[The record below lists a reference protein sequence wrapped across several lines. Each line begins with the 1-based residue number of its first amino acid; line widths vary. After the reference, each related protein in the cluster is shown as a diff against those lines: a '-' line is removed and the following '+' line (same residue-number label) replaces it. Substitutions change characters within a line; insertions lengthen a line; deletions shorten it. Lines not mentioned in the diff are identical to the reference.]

1 MNKPS
6 KIAFA
11 GLSSIALLA
20 VAACGQGND
29 ENTSG
34 SDSKNKKKE
43 VTLVST
49 TDVPQLDP
57 TKTTDSTSI
66 IVTNNVFEGLYR
78 LDGDNKPTPGI
89 AESVEVSEDKK
100 TYTFKLRKDA
110 KWSDGSAVTADDF
123 IYAWKRALDPK
134 TAAEY
139 AYILQDLKN
148 ANKIMAGDAELD
160 ELGVKKVDDQTLEV
174 QLEAPA
180 PYFLGLTSFPTY
192 LPLKQSFVEDKGDK
206 FATSVDTMVFNGP
219 FVLDKWQANAG
230 WTYKK
235 NPDYWDKANVK
246 MDKIDVKVV
255 KEISTGV
262 NLFEAKEVD
271 FAPITSEF
279 VSQYEKSDDYKT
291 RPDARINFLR
301 FNQKNKALKNK
312 NIRKALALGF
322 EKQGI
327 TDVILNDGSKP
338 ANFIVAKDFTFT
350 PDGEDFRAK
359 YPDLQSYDADAAKK
373 AWDAGLKELGVKTVE
388 LSMLSRDEDAFKKV
402 SEYLK
407 GDLEKHLPGLTIKIK
422 QQPFKN
428 FLELES
434 KGDYDISAAG
444 WGPDY
449 QDPMTFLDM
458 WLTNGSFNRME
469 YSNKKFDDLIKGAK
483 QQADEAKRWSDMQE
497 AEKMLLTEDYAI
509 APIYQK
515 GEAYLQR
522 TNIDKLYRH
531 PFGAD
536 MSFKW
541 MEVK

>member
-20 VAACGQGND
+20 VAACGQGNN
-29 ENTSG
+29 ENASG

-89 AESVEVSEDKK
+89 AESVEVSDDKK

-235 NPDYWDKANVK
+235 NPDYWDKASVK
-246 MDKIDVKVV
+246 MDQINVKVV

-262 NLFEAKEVD
+262 NLFESKEVD

-279 VSQYEKSDDYKT
+279 VSQYEKSEDYKT

-407 GDLEKHLPGLTIKIK
+407 GDLEKHLPGLTINIK

-428 FLELES
+428 FLDLES

-458 WLTNGSFNRME
+458 WLTGGSFNRME

-497 AEKMLLTEDYAI
+497 AEKILLTDDYAI

-541 MEVK
+541 MEIK

>member
-89 AESVEVSEDKK
+89 AESVEVSDDKK

-123 IYAWKRALDPK
+123 IYAWKRALNPE

-148 ANKIMAGDAELD
+148 ANKIMAGDAQLD

-458 WLTNGSFNRME
+458 WLTDGSFNRME

>member
-219 FVLDKWQANAG
+219 FILDKWQANAG

-458 WLTNGSFNRME
+458 WLTDGSFNRME

>member
-235 NPDYWDKANVK
+235 NPNYWDKANVK

-458 WLTNGSFNRME
+458 WLTDGSFNRME

>member
-29 ENTSG
+29 ENTSE

-89 AESVEVSEDKK
+89 AESVEVSKDKK

-148 ANKIMAGDAELD
+148 ANKIMAGKAELD
-160 ELGVKKVDDQTLEV
+160 ELGVKKIDDQTLEV

-246 MDKIDVKVV
+246 MDQINVKVV

-279 VSQYEKSDDYKT
+279 VSQYEKSEDYKT

-350 PDGEDFRAK
+350 PDGEDFRVK

-407 GDLEKHLPGLTIKIK
+407 GDLEKHLPGLTINIK

-428 FLELES
+428 FLDLES

-458 WLTNGSFNRME
+458 WLTGGSFNRME

-497 AEKMLLTEDYAI
+497 AEKILLTDDYAI

-541 MEVK
+541 MEIK

>member
-89 AESVEVSEDKK
+89 AESVEVSDDKK

-123 IYAWKRALDPK
+123 IYAWKRALNPE

-192 LPLKQSFVEDKGDK
+192 LPLKQSFVEDQGDK

-359 YPDLQSYDADAAKK
+359 YPDLQSYDADEAKK

-434 KGDYDISAAG
+434 KGEYDISAAG

-458 WLTNGSFNRME
+458 WLTDGSFNRME

-497 AEKMLLTEDYAI
+497 AEKMLLSEDYAI